1 MARTIDQIKSELT
14 SAFMQDTRLADK
26 YGFAVGD
33 DFNATFSRVSIESL
47 LLYII
52 AASIWTLERLFDTH
66 TQEVTD
72 YIAAMKPHTLRWYQ
86 EKAKAFLYGLPLI
99 SGTDQYNTAG
109 MTDDE
114 IQQARVVT
122 FAAVSETDSTLYLK
136 LATTDSA
143 GNPAPL
149 SEDQRTAFA
158 AYLAEYK
165 DAGVRVDVTSVEGDY
180 LRLDLTIY
188 YDPILLNANGES
200 KQTGNKPVEETVK
213 HYIENLPFNGEYRN
227 NDLVDAL
234 QQTEGVRMVTLNNVA
249 NSVDGINFRNID
261 AYTIPYAG
269 YFKYDRD
276 NIPTI
281 RNITYKIQ

>member
-1 MARTIDQIKSELT
+1 MARTVEQIKASLT
-14 SAFMQDTRLADK
+14 EAFMQDTNLADK
-26 YGFAVGD
+26 YGFSVGD
-33 DFNATFSRVSIESL
+33 DFNNTFSKVSIESL
-47 LLYII
+47 LLYIV
-52 AASIWTLERLFDTH
+52 AATIWTLEKIFDTH
-66 TQEVTD
+66 TAEVTD

-99 SGTDQYNTAG
+99 AGTDQYDTAG
-109 MTDDE
+109 MTDE
-114 IQQARVVT
+114 QIEKARIIR
-122 FAAVSETDSTLYLK
+122 FAAVSESESTLYLK
-136 LATTDSA
+136 LATTDND

-149 SEDQRTAFA
+149 SDDQRTAFT

-165 DAGVRVDVTSVEGDY
+165 DAGVRVDVTSVQGDY

-213 HYIENLPFNGEYRN
+213 QYIENLPFNAEYRN

-234 QQTEGVRMVTLNNVA
+234 QKTEGVRMVTLNNA
-249 NSVDGINFRNID
+249 EQSVDGTNYRAVE
-261 AYTIPYAG
+261 AYTVPYAG

>member
-14 SAFMQDTRLADK
+14 AAFMQDTNLADK

-33 DFNATFSRVSIESL
+33 DFNTTFSRVSIENL

-52 AASIWTLERLFDTH
+52 SASIWTLEKLFDTH

-136 LATTDSA
+136 LATTDNA

-149 SEDQRTAFA
+149 SEDQRTAFV

>member
-14 SAFMQDTRLADK
+14 AAFMQDTNLADK

-33 DFNATFSRVSIESL
+33 DFNTTFSRVSIESL

-52 AASIWTLERLFDTH
+52 AASIWTLEKLFDAH

-72 YIAAMKPHTLRWYQ
+72 YISAMKPHTLRWYQ

-99 SGTDQYNTAG
+99 SGTDQYDTAG
-109 MTDDE
+109 MTDEE

-122 FAAVSETDSTLYLK
+122 FAAVSESDSTLYLK
-136 LATTDSA
+136 LATTDST

-188 YDPILLNANGES
+188 YDPILINANGES
-200 KQTGNKPVEETVK
+200 KQTGNKPATTACTALHTQNVRLLRFRLTV
-213 HYIENLPFNGEYRN
+213 PFLLHTMLSFTNSLR
-227 NDLVDAL
+227 
-234 QQTEGVRMVTLNNVA
+234 TLYQLFI
-249 NSVDGINFRNID
+249 NSQPSKM
-261 AYTIPYAG
+261 YYL
-269 YFKYDRD
+269 
-276 NIPTI
+276 
-281 RNITYKIQ
+281 